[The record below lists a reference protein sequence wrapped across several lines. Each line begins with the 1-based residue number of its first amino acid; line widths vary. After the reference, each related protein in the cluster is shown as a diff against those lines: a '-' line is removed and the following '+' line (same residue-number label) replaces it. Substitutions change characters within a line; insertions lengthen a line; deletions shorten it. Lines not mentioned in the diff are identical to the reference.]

1 MRGAASVSKH
11 NLEIGCV
18 RKCIDRIGPNDWRAP
33 ASASGDAAEEV
44 NGKRRACQEKKQH
57 ETKVS
62 PIPVENEAVR
72 SYDNVTTHLQGSEAR
87 ATHLV
92 VHNTGL
98 CEHKE

>member
-1 MRGAASVSKH
+1 MRGAASVSRH

-18 RKCIDRIGPNDWRAP
+18 RICINCIGPNDSRVP
-33 ASASGDAAEEV
+33 SSVSGDAAEEV
-44 NGKRRACQEKKQH
+44 NRKRQACQEKKQD

-62 PIPVENEAVR
+62 PIPVKNEAVR

-87 ATHLV
+87 TTHLV

-98 CEHKE
+98 CEHKG